1 MSNKTSNETTMVAE
15 KPPKAPEEKPSEKSV
30 EADNMSVKATTGHG
44 VKGHEKDAPEAKEV
58 RYASYYGDGSGL
70 PLRPGMGPPMTE
82 EEFQELWK
90 KSKARAER
98 LWRMTDEEFY
108 AQFPEYK
115 AEGLLEGEDKD
126 KSRYA
131 HRYGDGSGLPL
142 RPGMGPP
149 RTEEE
154 FEAEYKKIEAEEDK
168 IFNMSE
174 EEINV
179 EFPEYSKFTK
189 DMPEYFCTEHEAWK
203 IMEGYDED
211 EDRNHSEEKK

>member
-1 MSNKTSNETTMVAE
+1 
-15 KPPKAPEEKPSEKSV
+15 
-30 EADNMSVKATTGHG
+30 
-44 VKGHEKDAPEAKEV
+44 
-58 RYASYYGDGSGL
+58 
-70 PLRPGMGPPMTE
+70 MGPPMTE
-82 EEFQELWK
+82 EEFQESWK

-98 LWRMTDEEFY
+98 LWRMSDEEFY
-108 AQFPEYK
+108 AQFPECNAVKDCYFTEEE

-126 KSRYA
+126 KPRYA

-154 FEAEYKKIEAEEDK
+154 FEEEYKKIEAEEDK

-174 EEINV
+174 EEFNV